1 VKKILVI
8 RFSSIGDLVLTTPV
22 IRCLHRQWGAEVH
35 LLTKPAF
42 AGLMRPNPY
51 LARIH
56 TLDADRSRLIATL
69 RNEGYDL
76 VVDLHKNLRSLRFRL
91 ALGRP
96 SIAFDKLNA
105 EKWLRVRL
113 GWDIL
118 PPLHLVDRYFR
129 ALRPLGV
136 VYDGEGLD
144 HFIPPEEEVDPAR
157 WLGPDRGAYVAVA
170 LGAAHATKQ
179 IPEDKLRE
187 ILAGLPLPALLIG
200 GPAEQAL
207 GASLAALSG
216 GPVRINLAGALTLHQ
231 SASVL
236 RQALAVLSPDTG
248 MMHIAAALRR
258 PLVSVWG
265 NTIPAFGMYPFY
277 PEGQG
282 REQRFEVRG
291 LACRPCS
298 KLGAPVCPRGHFRC
312 MRDQPAAAIARSLA
326 QIAIPEPDELRQME
340 PGAGL

>member
-22 IRCLHRQWGAEVH
+22 IRCLHRQLGAEVH

-42 AGLMRPNPY
+42 AGLMRPNPF

-56 TLDADRSRLIATL
+56 TLDTEPRKLLGTL
-69 RNEGYDL
+69 REEGYDL
-76 VVDLHKNLRSLRFRL
+76 VVDLHKNLRSLSFRL

-96 SIAFDKLNA
+96 AIGFDKLNA

-118 PPLHLVDRYFR
+118 PPLHLVDRYFQ
-129 ALRPLGV
+129 ALKPFGV
-136 VYDGEGLD
+136 VYDGQGLD

-157 WLGPDRGAYVAVA
+157 WLEPDRGAYVAVA

-187 ILAGLPLPALLIG
+187 ILAGLPLPALLVG
-200 GPAEQAL
+200 GPAEQGL

-236 RQALAVLSPDTG
+236 RQAAVVLSPDTG
-248 MMHIAAALRR
+248 MMHIAAALGR

-277 PEGQG
+277 PQG
-282 REQRFEVRG
+282 ADLERRFEVSE
-291 LACRPCS
+291 LDCRPCS

-312 MRDQPAAAIARSLA
+312 MRDQPAADIAEAMAHLA
-326 QIAIPEPDELRQME
+326 H
-340 PGAGL
+340 PGPSDFDSNQANAGL